1 VTFEHPIA
9 PAASDFAPTVQTRD
23 AVYSPILAGCG
34 EPDLGELIKP
44 EKR

>member
-1 VTFEHPIA
+1 
-9 PAASDFAPTVQTRD
+9 VQLRD
-23 AVYSPILAGCG
+23 AVRSVILAECG